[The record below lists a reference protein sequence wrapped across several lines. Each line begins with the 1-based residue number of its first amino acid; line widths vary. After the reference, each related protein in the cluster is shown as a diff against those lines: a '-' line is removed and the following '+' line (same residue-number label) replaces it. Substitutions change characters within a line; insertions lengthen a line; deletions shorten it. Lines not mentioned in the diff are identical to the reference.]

1 MLGILTRRGLVAGT
15 LTAAL
20 AIALAS
26 CSSGGPVAAGS
37 DGAGS
42 GGSGT
47 AAHSSAPATKAAAS
61 HKKVPGALSGKW
73 SGHYSGSF
81 NGDFTVRWHQ
91 TGAHLHGTIHISNPG
106 NTMPING
113 IVHGSAISFGTV
125 GSMAITYSG
134 TVSGDSMSGTY
145 KVHGADGASGGPWSA
160 SRA

>member
-1 MLGILTRRGLVAGT
+1 MNGILTRRGLVAGT

-26 CSSGGPVAAGS
+26 CSSGGGSGGGGS

-42 GGSGT
+42 AGSGT
-47 AAHSSAPATKAAAS
+47 TAHSSAPATKAAAS
-61 HKKVPGALSGKW
+61 HKKVAGALSGKW

-81 NGDFTVRWHQ
+81 TGNFTVRWHQ
-91 TGAHLHGTIHISNPG
+91 TGAHLHGTIHISTPG

-113 IVHGSAISFGTV
+113 IVRGSTISFGTV

-134 TVSGDSMSGTY
+134 TVSGSSMSGTY
-145 KVHGADGASGGPWSA
+145 
-160 SRA
+160 